1 MMLLRGGGRGHHSS
15 GGRGNHERAEQA
27 VLLVEGAGSEEEGIR
42 RPAGGGAAAEG
53 ERPEAVDLDRRP
65 VGGVERAAVLELVL
79 PVEVRGVEGEDA
91 AVAEVADEQVALF
104 VPVKTAK
111 LAGKASAARRR
122 AATALIRARHRGA
135 ARSRSETRF
144 PRASGAC

>member
-1 MMLLRGGGRGHHSS
+1 
-15 GGRGNHERAEQA
+15 

-53 ERPEAVDLDRRP
+53 DRPEAIDLDRRP

-91 AVAEVADEQVALF
+91 AVAEVADEEVAAEEAE
-104 VPVKTAK
+104 V
-111 LAGKASAARRR
+111 ARRMR
-122 AATALIRARHRGA
+122 LPAASKAFTNPWPSPGTSSCLSVSCSA
-135 ARSRSETRF
+135 
-144 PRASGAC
+144 